1 MTKIIEREEFRNNAD
16 NATIVVEQYA
26 DKFSVP
32 MWRYFVKYDV
42 CPFPTNYTAGL
53 QRKPTKRVLQNRF

>member
-32 MWRYFVKYDV
+32 M
-42 CPFPTNYTAGL
+42 
-53 QRKPTKRVLQNRF
+53 